1 MTKHF
6 LNMDEDEYADLKER
20 AQGMLHYYGL
30 EGMANL
36 IDRHEDTIDR
46 YADMINTL
54 ELEVRRMQ
62 EEFEKV
68 QFAYGDV
75 AEIGDEIT
83 ARIDKFWEK
92 ENE

>member
-1 MTKHF
+1 MTKHI
-6 LNMDEDEYADLKER
+6 LYMSKEEYAEAKER
-20 AQGMLHYYGL
+20 AKSMFDIYGPV
-30 EGMANL
+30 GVANL
-36 IDRHEDTIDR
+36 VERHEDTIDR

-62 EEFEKV
+62 EEFQKV